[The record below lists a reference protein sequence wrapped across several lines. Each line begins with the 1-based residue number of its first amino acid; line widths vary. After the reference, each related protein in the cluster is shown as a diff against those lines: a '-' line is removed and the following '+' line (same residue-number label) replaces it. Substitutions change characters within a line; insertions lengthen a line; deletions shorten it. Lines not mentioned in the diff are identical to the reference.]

1 MKLICHFLLS
11 ITILVV
17 GCAEFSSAQNKTNNP
32 PNRKTTNKL
41 KKQGRK
47 PEVKFINP
55 ETLPKPSGYTHVV
68 EAGKGRTIYISGQVA
83 LDRSGNV
90 VGRGDFRA
98 QTEQVFENIK
108 AGLEAVGASFKD
120 VVKINIYVTDISQ
133 LPVFREV
140 RDKYTDKENPPASS
154 MVEIRRLVREE
165 FLVEIDATAVLP
177 ELK

>member
-1 MKLICHFLLS
+1 MKPICHFLLS
-11 ITILVV
+11 IAILVI
-17 GCAEFSSAQNKTNNP
+17 GCAQISSAQNKTNNP
-32 PNRKTTNKL
+32 PNRKTTNKPN
-41 KKQGRK
+41 KQERK
-47 PEVKFINP
+47 PKVRFINP

-68 EAGKGRTIYISGQVA
+68 EAGRGRTIYISGQVA

-108 AGLEAVGASFKD
+108 AGLEAAGASFKD
-120 VVKINIYVTDISQ
+120 VVKLNIYVTDISQ
-133 LPVFREV
+133 LQVFREM
-140 RDKYTDKENPPASS
+140 RDKYVNTENPPASS

-165 FLVEIDATAVLP
+165 FLIEIDATAVLP

>member
-11 ITILVV
+11 IAILIV
-17 GCAEFSSAQNKTNNP
+17 GCAQISSAQNKTNNP
-32 PNRKTTNKL
+32 PNRKTASKPN
-41 KKQGRK
+41 KQGRK

-68 EAGKGRTIYISGQVA
+68 EAGKGRTIYLSGQIPV
-83 LDRSGNV
+83 DHSGKTI
-90 VGRGDFRA
+90 GRGDFRA
-98 QTEQVFENIK
+98 QTVQVFENIK

-133 LPVFREV
+133 LSVFREV
-140 RDKYTDKENPPASS
+140 RDKYVNTENPPASS

-177 ELK
+177 E